1 MNSSDR
7 KAIEEDIGDMEYIGM
22 DVACLKHTFGSSGRT
37 VYRFFSVDSY
47 LASFAKAEKTVTVR
61 EMEREEA
68 KKVLSGKKRKGL
80 VKTAKNCFFEVVV
93 DGFTVVMTADPWTEV
108 DPDKELEDAMPADG
122 GWFKIES
129 SVPMDPLLVL
139 LIYRHRVDIEHLIS
153 SVKSVVNLDPLRVW
167 GEGTT
172 RGKLVLALITQFIV
186 SAALNDVKPV
196 CTWKTVDGRRA
207 ETSKRPSPKTFVR
220 ELNDYQGIL
229 SREEWGGFRTEDLRD
244 PHTAE
249 DAIPVLEKYGKEPP
263 LDLDKCGEWRTS
275 LPAQWGENQ
284 KNSEILAMSI
294 EQDFSKSIFS
304 NFMASRERCKAAYT
318 EAKKA
323 EKEIER
329 RKTGGGRPRGRPRKQ
344 SRGRRIRK
352 KYPDCSMAS
361 SENGE

>member
-1 MNSSDR
+1 MNSSDLR
-7 KAIEEDIGDMEYIGM
+7 AIGEEIGNMEYIGM
-22 DVACLKHTFGSSGRT
+22 NAACLRHTFESSGRT

-47 LASFAKAEKTVTVR
+47 LASLAKAEKAVTGR
-61 EMEREEA
+61 EREREEA
-68 KKVLSGKKRKGL
+68 REVLSGKKRKGL
-80 VKTAKNCFFEVVV
+80 VKTVKNCFFEVVI

-108 DPDKELEDAMPADG
+108 DPEKELEDAMPADG

-186 SAALNDVKPV
+186 SAALNDVKPERA
-196 CTWKTVDGRRA
+196 WKTVDGRST
-207 ETSKRPSPKTFVR
+207 EVEKRPSPETFVR
-220 ELNDYQGIL
+220 ELNGYQGIL

-244 PHTAE
+244 PRTAE
-249 DAIPVLEKYGKEPP
+249 DAIPVLEKYEREPP
-263 LDLDKCGEWRTS
+263 LDLETCREWRAS

-284 KNSEILAMSI
+284 KNSEILARSI

-304 NFMASRERCKAAYT
+304 NFMVSRERCRAAYA
-318 EAKKA
+318 EAKRA
-323 EKEIER
+323 GTEIER
-329 RKTGGGRPRGRPRKQ
+329 KKTGGGSPRGRPRK
-344 SRGRRIRK
+344 RTRVPRVPK
-352 KYPDCSMAS
+352 NCLNCSMT
-361 SENGE
+361 